1 MLKIKDNVDL
11 KDNNVAKK
19 LYQCGLKYEWLL
31 NGVDQT
37 ITVVRDKNKPIYYK
51 PSKLKKFIYKLL
63 KKECFDNFVKTYNP
77 FERFECEE
85 FIIFIDDEDKKI
97 QFKVGYDEINSKIL
111 KNLKEADLVEKVEE

>member
-11 KDNNVAKK
+11 KDKNVAKK

-51 PSKLKKFIYKLL
+51 PITAFFQRK
-63 KKECFDNFVKTYNP
+63 P
-77 FERFECEE
+77 
-85 FIIFIDDEDKKI
+85 
-97 QFKVGYDEINSKIL
+97 
-111 KNLKEADLVEKVEE
+111 